1 MYMFDLHICRNYQLA
16 PSLAF
21 GSSEDLAPSVFII
34 RWNGWE
40 YIHFLLNFLMTLFF
54 LPFFPF
60 LIPHPKFVLQKFN
73 VPAFF
78 LSSLESQL
86 QSQWDFIM
94 AYMLFHLLSV
104 ITVIVKLKAK
114 SRIVAFLWLPLLY
127 MLCWRAVVIAFFV
140 IISGLHS
147 IS

>member
-1 MYMFDLHICRNYQLA
+1 
-16 PSLAF
+16 
-21 GSSEDLAPSVFII
+21 
-34 RWNGWE
+34 
-40 YIHFLLNFLMTLFF
+40 
-54 LPFFPF
+54 
-60 LIPHPKFVLQKFN
+60 
-73 VPAFF
+73 
-78 LSSLESQL
+78 
-86 QSQWDFIM
+86 
-94 AYMLFHLLSV
+94 MLFHLLSV